1 MRVVS
6 DKAKVLYML
15 LLIIFLSVFGLFWLD
30 TIGLINLHKYMNR
43 FAKESPSVLEKA
55 GDEPS
60 LIEREEFE
68 KEKQK
73 LHDRVE
79 ELDKREA
86 LLAEEEK
93 KIKSEREK
101 IEEVANGLKLEKKK
115 FEEAKKVYSG
125 YQKNV
130 RILAEKIGNM
140 PPEDSVKIMVNW
152 EDPLIIDV
160 LRQLDANALEAGQ
173 QSITPYLIT
182 LISSLH
188 STDKASRI
196 MYLMTQL

>member
-1 MRVVS
+1 MRGVS
-6 DKAKVLYML
+6 DRAKIIYLL
-15 LLIIFLSVFGLFWLD
+15 LLILFISGFGMFWLD
-30 TIGLINLHKYMNR
+30 SIGMVNLHKYLGR

-73 LHDRVE
+73 LQDRVD

-86 LLAEEEK
+86 LLTEDEK
-93 KIKSEREK
+93 KMKGDREK
-101 IEEVANGLKLEKKK
+101 LDEMANGLKLEKKK
-115 FEEAKKVYSG
+115 FDDLKKNYSG
-125 YQKNV
+125 YQKNIK
-130 RILAEKIGNM
+130 ILAEKLINM
-140 PPEDSVKIMVNW
+140 PPEESVKIMINW
-152 EDPLIIDV
+152 EDPMIIDV
-160 LRQLDANALEAGQ
+160 LRQLDSDATEGGQ

-182 LISSLH
+182 LMPKE
-188 STDKASRI
+188 KASRI